1 MEPCNQEKY
10 FINLTIVLISM
21 KCNHSNKVFHHQA
34 HEGTNIQRMYVHII
48 ISCFTSTKTKITYYS
63 EMPPIKKVETRKQ

>member
-34 HEGTNIQRMYVHII
+34 HVGTNIHSSYNVCTYHIMFQLYKDENYVLLGNAP
-48 ISCFTSTKTKITYYS
+48 YQ
-63 EMPPIKKVETRKQ
+63 EG